1 MNECVAFT
9 QKNGEFTIEFENG
22 KMKRGSAEQSYAL
35 HNLLC
40 FSRLDANLTVNQ
52 TKRLGWAGAAAY
64 AKEFFST
71 AWNDYV
77 ESNIDPKTIGNMTNE
92 FNRACS
98 RDYKNG
104 LIDRKIKIVQVN
116 RLDRTSLKIKLG
128 IDSSITDLIIKL

>member
-1 MNECVAFT
+1 MKECVAFT

-22 KMKRGSAEQSYAL
+22 KIKRCAAEQSYAL

-52 TKRLGWAGAAAY
+52 TKRLGWGGAAAY

-71 AWNDYV
+71 AWNSYL
-77 ESNIDPKTIGNMTNE
+77 ESNIDQRTIKDMIDE

-104 LIDRKIKIVQVN
+104 SIDRKVRIIQVN

-128 IDSSITDLIIKL
+128 IDSSTKEYIIKL

>member
-1 MNECVAFT
+1 MTECVAFT

-22 KMKRGSAEQSYAL
+22 KIKRGTSEQSYAL

-71 AWNDYV
+71 AWNSYI
-77 ESNIDPKTIGNMTNE
+77 ESNIDQATIQLMINE

-98 RDYKNG
+98 RDYRNG
-104 LIDRKIKIVQVN
+104 LVDRKVKIVQVN

-128 IDSSITDLIIKL
+128 IDSSTTDIIIKL